1 MSNPNCLTTGCPF
14 SSGGNPGPCTDSSGI
29 LSAAEIR
36 DIVATGKAN
45 VVTDSVAGVKI
56 ITWDGNQW
64 VSYDDEA
71 TLKVTVNFGNKFC
84 LGGLVFP
91 LLAPRLSVEE
101 RMLTTSSYQDA
112 HLGS

>member
-1 MSNPNCLTTGCPF
+1 MSNPNCLAAGCPF
-14 SSGGNPGPCTDSSGI
+14 SGGGNPGPCTQTSGI

-71 TLKVTVNFGNKFC
+71 TLKTKVDFGNKFC
-84 LGGLVFP
+84 LGG
-91 LLAPRLSVEE
+91 
-101 RMLTTSSYQDA
+101 
-112 HLGS
+112 